1 VLNQRLHEL
10 RDTSIVETADAG
22 GYTLSTAGV
31 TLLEAMMP
39 LLRWSDEWN
48 KFLNTVA
55 AIPPPDVQ

>member
-22 GYTLSTAGV
+22 GYTLSPAGV

-39 LLRWSDEWN
+39 LLRWSEWN
-48 KFLNTVA
+48 KLLNTVA